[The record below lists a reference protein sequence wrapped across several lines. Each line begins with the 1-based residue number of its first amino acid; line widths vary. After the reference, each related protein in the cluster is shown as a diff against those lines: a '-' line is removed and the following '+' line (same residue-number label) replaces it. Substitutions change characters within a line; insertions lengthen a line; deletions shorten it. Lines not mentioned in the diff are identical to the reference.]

1 MDKAIIAID
10 GFASTGKSTLGKMLS
25 KFIGLPYID
34 SGALFRGITFLALE
48 KGWIVNNIIDEISI
62 EGGLQEVKIS
72 FDPLTNSINL
82 NNRDITDKIR
92 SKSVSSNVSQIS
104 KLVFVRSFLLKQQ
117 RLMGDSYGLIM
128 DGRDIGTVVFPN
140 ADFKFFFTAKP
151 EVRARRRWEEM
162 KADGYSLSYN
172 EVLKNILYRD
182 KTDTERKVSPLKK
195 ATDAIQIDTTNLS
208 LNQAFEILV
217 AKINCK

>member
-10 GFASTGKSTLGKMLS
+10 GFASTGKSTLAKMLS

-62 EGGLQEVKIS
+62 EEGLQEVKIS
-72 FDPLTNSINL
+72 FDSLTNSLNL
-82 NNRDITDKIR
+82 NKRDITDEIR

-162 KADGYSLSYN
+162 KANGFSLSYN

-208 LNQAFEILV
+208 LDQAFEILV

>member
-62 EGGLQEVKIS
+62 EEGLQEVKIS

-208 LNQAFEILV
+208 LDQAFEILV

>member
-10 GFASTGKSTLGKMLS
+10 GFASTGKSTLAKMLS

-48 KGWIVNNIIDEISI
+48 KGWIINNIIDEISI
-62 EGGLQEVKIS
+62 EEGLQEVKIS
-72 FDPLTNSINL
+72 FDSLTNSLNL
-82 NNRDITDKIR
+82 NKRDITDEIR

-162 KADGYSLSYN
+162 KANGFSLSYN

-208 LNQAFEILV
+208 LDQAFDILV

>member
-1 MDKAIIAID
+1 MDKAIITID
-10 GFASTGKSTLGKMLS
+10 GFASTGKSTLAKMLS

-48 KGWIVNNIIDEISI
+48 KGWIINNIIDEISI
-62 EGGLQEVKIS
+62 EKGLQEVKIS
-72 FDPLTNSINL
+72 FDSLTNTLNL
-82 NNRDITDKIR
+82 NKRDITYEIR

-140 ADFKFFFTAKP
+140 ADFKFVFTAKP

-208 LNQAFEILV
+208 LDQAFEILV

>member
-10 GFASTGKSTLGKMLS
+10 GFASTGKSTLAKMLS

-62 EGGLQEVKIS
+62 ERGLQEVKIS
-72 FDPLTNSINL
+72 FDSLSNSLNL
-82 NNRDITDKIR
+82 NKRDITDEIR
-92 SKSVSSNVSQIS
+92 SKSVTSNVSQIS

-117 RLMGDSYGLIM
+117 RLMGDSFGLIM

-140 ADFKFFFTAKP
+140 ADFKFFFIAKP
-151 EVRARRRWEEM
+151 EVRAHRRWEEM
-162 KADGYSLSYN
+162 KANGYSLSYN

-208 LNQAFEILV
+208 LDQAFEILV
-217 AKINCK
+217 AKINYK

>member
-62 EGGLQEVKIS
+62 EEGLQEVKIS
-72 FDPLTNSINL
+72 FDPLTNSLNL
-82 NNRDITDKIR
+82 NKRDITDKIR

-128 DGRDIGTVVFPN
+128 DGRDIGTIVFPN

-208 LNQAFEILV
+208 LDQAFEILV
-217 AKINCK
+217 AKINIK

>member
-62 EGGLQEVKIS
+62 EEGLQEVKIS
-72 FDPLTNSINL
+72 FDPLTNSLNL
-82 NNRDITDKIR
+82 NKRDITDKIR

-208 LNQAFEILV
+208 LDQAFEILV
-217 AKINCK
+217 AKINFK

>member
-62 EGGLQEVKIS
+62 EEGLQEVKIS
-72 FDPLTNSINL
+72 FDPLTNSLNL
-82 NNRDITDKIR
+82 NKRDITDKIR

-195 ATDAIQIDTTNLS
+195 ATDAIKIDTTNLS
-208 LNQAFEILV
+208 LDQAFEILV

>member
-10 GFASTGKSTLGKMLS
+10 GFASTGKSTLAKMLS

-62 EGGLQEVKIS
+62 EEGLQEVKIS
-72 FDPLTNSINL
+72 FDSLTNSLNL
-82 NNRDITDKIR
+82 NKRDITDEIR

-195 ATDAIQIDTTNLS
+195 ATDAIKIDTTNLS
-208 LNQAFEILV
+208 LDQAFEILV

>member
-62 EGGLQEVKIS
+62 EEGLQEVKIS
-72 FDPLTNSINL
+72 FDSLTNSLNL
-82 NNRDITDKIR
+82 NKRDITDEIR

-195 ATDAIQIDTTNLS
+195 ATDAIKIDTTNLS
-208 LNQAFEILV
+208 LDQAFEILV

>member
-48 KGWIVNNIIDEISI
+48 KGWIINNIIDEISI
-62 EGGLQEVKIS
+62 EEGLQEVKIS
-72 FDPLTNSINL
+72 FDSLTNSLNL
-82 NNRDITDKIR
+82 NKRDITDEIR

-117 RLMGDSYGLIM
+117 RLMGDSCGLIM

-162 KADGYSLSYN
+162 KANGYSLSYN

>member
-62 EGGLQEVKIS
+62 EKGLQEVKIS
-72 FDPLTNSINL
+72 FDSLTNSLNL
-82 NNRDITDKIR
+82 NKRDITDEIR

-195 ATDAIQIDTTNLS
+195 ATDAIKIDTTNLS
-208 LNQAFEILV
+208 LDQAFEILV

>member
-25 KFIGLPYID
+25 KCIGLPYID

-62 EGGLQEVKIS
+62 EEGIQEVKIS
-72 FDPLTNSINL
+72 FDSLTNSLNL
-82 NNRDITDKIR
+82 NKRDITDEIR

-208 LNQAFEILV
+208 LDQAFEILV

>member
-62 EGGLQEVKIS
+62 EEGLQEVKIS
-72 FDPLTNSINL
+72 FDPLTNSLNL
-82 NNRDITDKIR
+82 NKRDITDKIR

-128 DGRDIGTVVFPN
+128 DGRDIGTIVFPN

-195 ATDAIQIDTTNLS
+195 ATDAIKIDTTNLS
-208 LNQAFEILV
+208 LDQAFEILV

>member
-1 MDKAIIAID
+1 LDKAIIAID
-10 GFASTGKSTLGKMLS
+10 GFASTGKSTLAKMLS

-48 KGWIVNNIIDEISI
+48 KGWIVNNIIDEVSI
-62 EGGLQEVKIS
+62 EEGLQEVKIS
-72 FDPLTNSINL
+72 FDSLTNSLNL
-82 NNRDITDKIR
+82 NKRDITDEIR

-195 ATDAIQIDTTNLS
+195 ASDAIQIDTTNLS
-208 LNQAFEILV
+208 LDQAFDILV
-217 AKINCK
+217 AQINCK

>member
-10 GFASTGKSTLGKMLS
+10 GFASTGKSTLAKMLS
-25 KFIGLPYID
+25 KYIGLPYID

-48 KGWIVNNIIDEISI
+48 KGWIVNNIIDETSI
-62 EGGLQEVKIS
+62 EEGLKEVKIS
-72 FDPLTNSINL
+72 FDSQTNSLDL
-82 NNRDITDKIR
+82 NQRDITDEIR

-117 RLMGDSYGLIM
+117 RLMGDSCGLIM

-162 KADGYSLSYN
+162 KANGFSLSYN

-208 LNQAFEILV
+208 LDQAFDILV

>member
-1 MDKAIIAID
+1 LDKAIIAID
-10 GFASTGKSTLGKMLS
+10 GFASTGKSTLAKMLS
-25 KFIGLPYID
+25 KFIDLPYID

-48 KGWIVNNIIDEISI
+48 KGWIVNSIIDEISI
-62 EGGLQEVKIS
+62 EEGIQEVKIR
-72 FDPLTNSINL
+72 FDSLTNSLNL
-82 NNRDITDKIR
+82 NKRDITDEIR
-92 SKSVSSNVSQIS
+92 SKSVSSYVSQIS

-117 RLMGDSYGLIM
+117 RLMGDSCGLIM

-162 KADGYSLSYN
+162 KANGYSLSYN

-182 KTDTERKVSPLKK
+182 KTDTERKVSPLIK

-208 LNQAFEILV
+208 LDQAFDILV

>member
-1 MDKAIIAID
+1 MDKAIITID
-10 GFASTGKSTLGKMLS
+10 GFASTGKSTLAKMLS

-48 KGWIVNNIIDEISI
+48 KGWIINNIIDEISI
-62 EGGLQEVKIS
+62 EKGLQEVKIS
-72 FDPLTNSINL
+72 FDSLTNSLNL
-82 NNRDITDKIR
+82 NKRDITDEIR

-162 KADGYSLSYN
+162 KANGYSLSYS

-195 ATDAIQIDTTNLS
+195 ATDAIQMDTTNLS
-208 LNQAFEILV
+208 LDQAFDILV
-217 AKINCK
+217 AKINRK

>member
-10 GFASTGKSTLGKMLS
+10 GFASTGKSTLAKMLS

-62 EGGLQEVKIS
+62 EEGLQEVKIS
-72 FDPLTNSINL
+72 FDSLTNSLNL
-82 NNRDITDKIR
+82 NKRDITDKIR

-195 ATDAIQIDTTNLS
+195 ATDAIKIDTTNLS
-208 LNQAFEILV
+208 LDQAFEILV

>member
-62 EGGLQEVKIS
+62 EEGLQEVKIS
-72 FDPLTNSINL
+72 FDSLTNSLNL
-82 NNRDITDKIR
+82 NKRDITDEIR

-128 DGRDIGTVVFPN
+128 DGRDIGTIVFPN

-208 LNQAFEILV
+208 LDQAFEILV
-217 AKINCK
+217 AKIN

>member
-1 MDKAIIAID
+1 LDKAIIAID
-10 GFASTGKSTLGKMLS
+10 GFASTGKSTLAKMLS

-48 KGWIVNNIIDEISI
+48 KGWILNNIIDEISI
-62 EGGLQEVKIS
+62 EEGLQEVKIS
-72 FDPLTNSINL
+72 FNSLTNSLNL
-82 NNRDITDKIR
+82 NKRDITDEIR
-92 SKSVSSNVSQIS
+92 SKSVSSYVSQIS

-117 RLMGDSYGLIM
+117 RLMGDSCGLIM

-162 KADGYSLSYN
+162 KVNGYSLSYN

-208 LNQAFEILV
+208 LDQAFEILV
-217 AKINCK
+217 AKINFK

>member
-10 GFASTGKSTLGKMLS
+10 GFASTGKSTLAKMLS

-48 KGWIVNNIIDEISI
+48 KGWIVNNIIDEISF
-62 EGGLQEVKIS
+62 EEGLQEVKIS

-162 KADGYSLSYN
+162 KANGFSLSYN

-182 KTDTERKVSPLKK
+182 KTDTERKISPLKK

-208 LNQAFEILV
+208 LDQAFEILV

>member
-48 KGWIVNNIIDEISI
+48 KGWIINNIIDEISI
-62 EGGLQEVKIS
+62 EEGLQEVKIS
-72 FDPLTNSINL
+72 FDSLTNSLNL
-82 NNRDITDKIR
+82 NKRDITDEIR

-208 LNQAFEILV
+208 LDQAFDILV

>member
-10 GFASTGKSTLGKMLS
+10 GFASTGKSTLAKMLS

-62 EGGLQEVKIS
+62 EEGLQEVKIS
-72 FDPLTNSINL
+72 FDPLTNSLNL
-82 NNRDITDKIR
+82 NKRDITDKIR

-195 ATDAIQIDTTNLS
+195 ATDAIKIDTTNLS
-208 LNQAFEILV
+208 LDQAFEILV

>member
-48 KGWIVNNIIDEISI
+48 KGWIINNIIDEISI
-62 EGGLQEVKIS
+62 EEGLQEVKIS
-72 FDPLTNSINL
+72 FDSLTNSLNL
-82 NNRDITDKIR
+82 NKRDITDEIR

-104 KLVFVRSFLLKQQ
+104 KLEFVRSFLLKQQ
-117 RLMGDSYGLIM
+117 RLMGDSCGLIM

>member
-1 MDKAIIAID
+1 LDKAIIAID

-62 EGGLQEVKIS
+62 EEGLQEVKIS
-72 FDPLTNSINL
+72 FDPLTNSLNL
-82 NNRDITDKIR
+82 NKRDITDKIR

-195 ATDAIQIDTTNLS
+195 ATDAIKIDTTNLS
-208 LNQAFEILV
+208 LDQAFEILV

>member
-62 EGGLQEVKIS
+62 EEGLQEVKIS
-72 FDPLTNSINL
+72 FDPLTNSLNL
-82 NNRDITDKIR
+82 NKRDITDKIR

-172 EVLKNILYRD
+172 EGVKNILYRD

-195 ATDAIQIDTTNLS
+195 ATDAIKIDTTNLS
-208 LNQAFEILV
+208 LDQAFEILV

>member
-10 GFASTGKSTLGKMLS
+10 GFASTGKSTLAKMLS

-62 EGGLQEVKIS
+62 EEGLQEVKIS
-72 FDPLTNSINL
+72 FDPLTNSLNL
-82 NNRDITDKIR
+82 NKRDITDKIR

-128 DGRDIGTVVFPN
+128 DGRDIGTIVFPN

-151 EVRARRRWEEM
+151 EVRARRRWKEM
-162 KADGYSLSYN
+162 KANGYSLSYN

-195 ATDAIQIDTTNLS
+195 ATDAIKIDTTNLS
-208 LNQAFEILV
+208 LDQAFEILV

>member
-1 MDKAIIAID
+1 LDKAIIAID
-10 GFASTGKSTLGKMLS
+10 GFASTGKSTLAKMLS

-62 EGGLQEVKIS
+62 KEGLQKVKIS
-72 FDPLTNSINL
+72 FDSLTNSLNL
-82 NNRDITDKIR
+82 NKRDITNEIR
-92 SKSVSSNVSQIS
+92 SKSVTSNVSQIS

-117 RLMGDSYGLIM
+117 RLMGDSFGLIM

-140 ADFKFFFTAKP
+140 ADFKFFFIAKP
-151 EVRARRRWEEM
+151 EVRAHRRWEEM
-162 KADGYSLSYN
+162 KANGYSLSYN

-208 LNQAFEILV
+208 LDQALEILV

>member
-62 EGGLQEVKIS
+62 EEGLQEVKIS
-72 FDPLTNSINL
+72 FDPLTNSLNL
-82 NNRDITDKIR
+82 NKRDITDKIR

-128 DGRDIGTVVFPN
+128 DGRDIGTIVFPN

-151 EVRARRRWEEM
+151 EVRARRRWKEM
-162 KADGYSLSYN
+162 KANGYSLSYN

-208 LNQAFEILV
+208 LDQAFEILV
-217 AKINCK
+217 AKINFK